1 MASLGPLRE
10 RPFALLFAATG
21 ISAVGDWASAV
32 ALSFGVLAVGSA
44 TDLGLVF
51 LAREIPIV
59 VLVLAG
65 GVYADRLPR
74 RSVLVGADLARAG
87 TQLGSGLVLLGG
99 SHATLAIAL
108 LQAVNGGATA
118 FARPAS
124 AGFVPEVTSP
134 RHLQSANALMGLS
147 RNTVAIVGAS
157 LGAALVAGIGAGWAL
172 VIDAGSFLVAA
183 VLIAA
188 IRGATRP
195 ASPTRSPLA
204 DLREGFADLRA
215 RTWAWVQILAFGIF
229 QLAFFPAYLVL
240 GPSVARDH
248 LGGAATWAAVLTASA
263 IGGLVGGAIA
273 LRVRPRRPLVFINLV
288 FAGTVAELLLLAA
301 LAPVPA
307 IVAASF
313 CSGVGFGVGDPIWF
327 TTLQRLVPEDRIRR
341 ISSFDWLGSLA
352 LNPIGYALVGPLA
365 AAAGERSVLAGAGVL
380 LAGASALPLCVPA
393 VRAVRLD

>member
-1 MASLGPLRE
+1 VSRLGPLRD
-10 RPFALLFAATG
+10 RPFALLFAASG
-21 ISAVGDWASAV
+21 ISAIGDWASAV

-74 RSVLVGADLARAG
+74 RLVLTTANLTRGG
-87 TQLGSGLVLLGG
+87 TQLGTGLVLLGG
-99 SHATLAIAL
+99 HHGTLVVAA

-124 AGFVPEVTSP
+124 AGFVPEVTTP

-172 VIDAGSFLVAA
+172 LVDAGSFLIAA
-183 VLIAA
+183 ALIAA
-188 IRGATRP
+188 IRVASRP
-195 ASPTRSPLA
+195 PPPSRSPLA
-204 DLREGFADLRA
+204 DLREGFADLRS
-215 RTWAWVQILAFGIF
+215 RTWAWVQIVSFGIF

-240 GPSVARDH
+240 GPTVARDD
-248 LGGAATWAAVLTASA
+248 LGGATTWAALLTAAA
-263 IGGLVGGAIA
+263 IGALVGGAIA
-273 LRVRPRRPLVFINLV
+273 LRVRPRRPLVFINV
-288 FAGTVAELLLLAA
+288 IYAGTIAELLLLAA

-307 IVAASF
+307 IVVASF

-327 TTLQRLVPEDRIRR
+327 TTLQRLVPEDRISR

-352 LNPIGYALVGPLA
+352 LNPLGYALVGPLA
-365 AAAGERSVLAGAGVL
+365 AAVGARSVLAGAAIL
-380 LAGASALPLCVPA
+380 LAGASVLPLCVPA
-393 VRAVRLD
+393 VRAVRLE